1 MWTTNDTSSFRIAA
15 SAFAFC
21 RFSQAVIFASSLL
34 HLKITNNQVSQYKM
48 QQVYIL
54 TKSNFF

>member
-1 MWTTNDTSSFRIAA
+1 MVDEPENNTSNFRIAA

-34 HLKITNNQVSQYKM
+34 HLDQRITRYQQQDISQFVSFTS
-48 QQVYIL
+48 I
-54 TKSNFF
+54 S